1 MYSTICQQYLNKIRG
16 KNLKITIFKNLFSW
30 EFPGSPGV
38 RLHASNTG
46 AWVLSLVRE
55 LRSHMLQS
63 RAKKKVIVSLY
74 TESSH
79 QLQTHSS
86 DKKRKKTKKE
96 RKEKKCLGGGGA
108 GRICIFKYPL

>member
-1 MYSTICQQYLNKIRG
+1 MYSTICQQYLHKIRG

-86 DKKRKKTKKE
+86 DKKRKKTK
-96 RKEKKCLGGGGA
+96 
-108 GRICIFKYPL
+108 